1 LPDAAA
7 TSVNATCS
15 SIDPSLA
22 MLGANQHAEAIF
34 YSNNGS
40 SIYLTDA
47 TNAIFYQLT
56 NCHSATCASISAVT
70 SYDLVFSATKP
81 DFKNLIGDG
90 AGCTFAGVDCDATA
104 YHVLSKKTALN
115 AGAELYSSA
124 PSAGN
129 IPFNKINSLT
139 RGGTPL
145 NVAGL
150 LYNAADSYLYGLDDP
165 LFTGSPTL
173 YRIDANGNAQ
183 TVANIPTPPTPTT
196 YTNTYI
202 LPAPVAAVPSLQNRK
217 SLVFSN
223 ISTATEDGRA
233 YLLAAAYSFDKS
245 SSSVFGYDILNY
257 NLYVAEIG
265 LANPNISF
273 SFYELLTNQPTFSC
287 QHLFE
292 ENLLSAVTYATH
304 LSNTPPTIQ
313 DWALDPMATKLWA
326 YDATADATISIALPQ
341 GTAITATPECY
352 DAAVANNPST
362 GELNGIHFA
371 QDGVLYAI
379 DGATGRA
386 YSINIANCP
395 PDLPNQCATI
405 STFSSLPSVGSPP
418 VSIGLTANS
427 ASCITRTTL
436 PVSLLRFVGTNNSCA
451 NYLQWA
457 TVSELNNDYFDLQK
471 SIDGLNFATIAKI
484 DGAGTT
490 TTLQTYAFTDDNIN
504 KNNYYRLRQID
515 IDGTAHTLPTLV
527 SLQSNCI
534 KKGKVGIETAF
545 PNPTAA
551 NITILYNAN
560 LAQSGNAKT
569 VLIDVFGQ
577 IVSEKDIVLQEDGN
591 IISLDL
597 KSLAGGVYLFYL
609 KGENW
614 VSEPQRIMKR

>member
-1 LPDAAA
+1 
-7 TSVNATCS
+7 
-15 SIDPSLA
+15 
-22 MLGANQHAEAIF
+22 
-34 YSNNGS
+34 
-40 SIYLTDA
+40 
-47 TNAIFYQLT
+47 
-56 NCHSATCASISAVT
+56 
-70 SYDLVFSATKP
+70 
-81 DFKNLIGDG
+81 
-90 AGCTFAGVDCDATA
+90 
-104 YHVLSKKTALN
+104 
-115 AGAELYSSA
+115 
-124 PSAGN
+124 
-129 IPFNKINSLT
+129 
-139 RGGTPL
+139 
-145 NVAGL
+145 
-150 LYNAADSYLYGLDDP
+150 
-165 LFTGSPTL
+165 
-173 YRIDANGNAQ
+173 
-183 TVANIPTPPTPTT
+183 
-196 YTNTYI
+196 
-202 LPAPVAAVPSLQNRK
+202 
-217 SLVFSN
+217 
-223 ISTATEDGRA
+223 
-233 YLLAAAYSFDKS
+233 
-245 SSSVFGYDILNY
+245 
-257 NLYVAEIG
+257 
-265 LANPNISF
+265 
-273 SFYELLTNQPTFSC
+273 
-287 QHLFE
+287 
-292 ENLLSAVTYATH
+292 
-304 LSNTPPTIQ
+304 
-313 DWALDPMATKLWA
+313 MATKLWA